1 MKPVVLGLLRL
12 ARPANLPTAAADILA
27 GVAIAG
33 IFDNAE
39 VSTGSLGVKVLL
51 LVASSVFLYAGGV
64 VLNDVLDLETDRLER
79 PERPLPTGIV
89 QVRLA
94 AWFAV
99 SLLLLGIVLA
109 HLVTTLSGLI
119 ATILAISIVLY
130 DAWFKKF
137 TFLGPLNM
145 GLCRGLNL
153 CLGLSLFGSESYWW
167 LGLIPVG
174 YIFAIT
180 LISRG
185 EVHGRNKNHILWAA
199 VLYALVIF
207 SVVGVWLAYGRKFP
221 LFMLF
226 LGFFALRVYKPLIT
240 AYRINSA
247 QHIKNAVMAGV
258 LSLIILDASLASV
271 FAPWW
276 YGVLILLL
284 WPLSK
289 LLSGIFA
296 VT

>member
-1 MKPVVLGLLRL
+1 M
-12 ARPANLPTAAADILA
+12 ADILA
-27 GVAIAG
+27 GIAIAG
-33 IFDNAE
+33 IFEMPETTAGGL
-39 VSTGSLGVKVLL
+39 VVKALL
-51 LVASSVFLYAGGV
+51 LVASSVVLYAGGV

-79 PERPLPTGIV
+79 PERPLPSGMLP
-89 QVRLA
+89 VRMA
-94 AWFAV
+94 AWFAAE
-99 SLLLLGIVLA
+99 LLLLGIFLA
-109 HLVTTLSGLI
+109 HLAGPLSGLI

-145 GLCRGLNL
+145 GVCRGLNL
-153 CLGLSLFGSESYWW
+153 CLGTSLFGSESYWW
-167 LGLIPVG
+167 LGLIPLV

-185 EVHGRNKNHILWAA
+185 EVHGKNKKHIIWAA
-199 VLYALVIF
+199 FMYALVIF
-207 SVVGVWLAYGRKFP
+207 SVAGIWLFYNNKF
-221 LFMLF
+221 LAVMIF
-226 LGFFALRVYKPLIT
+226 LGLFTFMVYKPLYK
-240 AYRINSA
+240 AYQINSA
-247 QHIKNAVMAGV
+247 QNIRNAVMAGV
-258 LSLIILDASLASV
+258 LSLIVFDASLATI

-289 LLSGIFA
+289 MLSKIFA